1 MNWTQV
7 GNELRDLV
15 LDSNEGTL
23 IAIEEAYAILL
34 DDPKYFGC
42 DGWAAD
48 MPLDPPA
55 ELFAA
60 YYAGFAEVQ

>member
-1 MNWTQV
+1 M
-7 GNELRDLV
+7 GRELRDLMIDV
-15 LDSNEGTL
+15 HEGTL
-23 IAIEEAYAILL
+23 IAIETAYEWLL
-34 DDPKYFGC
+34 DNPKYFGA

-55 ELFAA
+55 DLFAA

>member
-1 MNWTQV
+1 M
-7 GNELRDLV
+7 GRELRDLMIDV
-15 LDSNEGTL
+15 HEGTL
-23 IAIEEAYAILL
+23 IAIETAYEWLL
-34 DDPKYFGC
+34 DNPKYFGA

-48 MPLDPPA
+48 MPDDPPA